1 MAIPIVAALGVGAK
15 LLGKPAWKLA
25 EKLARKFMKAKT
37 KKDKT
42 KVLDKAKEKGVNKQF
57 SEIKSGLLKKADKDK
72 PKSTVSK
79 NSISS
84 EQKASRSLAKMQEQE
99 RIKAAAKRKRLESV
113 GGYNRAKLEKKMG
126 DPEKVPTFH
135 KYKYD
140 PSIYSKGGRLNIDNS
155 GQKYVQGL
163 YKGGK
168 IKK

>member
-42 KVLDKAKEKGVNKQF
+42 KIVTQAKDSGITKQF
-57 SEIKSGLLKKADKDK
+57 HEIKSGLGKPSKVKITGKHKKGE
-72 PKSTVSK
+72 
-79 NSISS
+79 IGY
-84 EQKASRSLAKMQEQE
+84 E
-99 RIKAAAKRKRLESV
+99 RQQAGIKRKRQESV
-113 GGYNRAKLEKKMG
+113 GGYSRARLEKKMG

-168 IKK
+168 IKY